1 VDFFAVA
8 GGREDWR
15 LLKEGGEMVDGL
27 LINKVFALQ
36 GRGSLSFLCLTTF
49 GSVLLLLLLLLVV
62 VEIELGVLLL
72 LLVGLLVLLLLV
84 CCATSL
90 ILWCFVNVQGR
101 QICCR
106 GLVDNLEV

>member
-1 VDFFAVA
+1 M
-8 GGREDWR
+8 
-15 LLKEGGEMVDGL
+15 LKEGGEMVDGL
-27 LINKVFALQ
+27 LLNKAFVLSP
-36 GRGSLSFLCLTTF
+36 RGSLSLLRLTTF
-49 GSVLLLLLLLLVV
+49 GSVRCCCLLLVLLVLLV
-62 VEIELGVLLL
+62 VEVELGVLLL